1 MFRVFKKNAVFKN
14 SAIYMGT
21 DAFSR
26 AIAFLLLPIISKYLV
41 PEQLG
46 IAANFDV
53 LQSILALLAGQA
65 VVNSIPYFLQNGQ
78 E

>member
-53 LQSILALLAGQA
+53 LQ
-65 VVNSIPYFLQNGQ
+65 
-78 E
+78 